1 MRQLLDSRKEPK
13 PEKTEEAAPAEAG
26 GATLKVET
34 NEQGRPMLVVSTG
47 GVTHQMEL
55 PHVHK
60 LKVGRS
66 FVLKRSSPRGG
77 GAGGT
82 SCARNVGVDTCRP
95 AAPAPHSAENKENE
109 DSESRNACVES
120 GVSVLTPNVERA
132 EGEHP
137 AGCMN

>member
-1 MRQLLDSRKEPK
+1 MDASASRFKKKPK

-47 GVTHQMEL
+47 CVTHQMEL

-66 FVLKRSSPRGG
+66 LILKSSTPRGG

-82 SCARNVGVDTCRP
+82 SCAHNVEADTCRP
-95 AAPAPHSAENKENE
+95 AALAPHSAENKETK
-109 DSESRNACVES
+109 DSESS
-120 GVSVLTPNVERA
+120 NVRSQA
-132 EGEHP
+132 
-137 AGCMN
+137 